1 MRVNNTW
8 SHTYMS
14 TPQPVPLCPLISS
27 HVHVRVLHYRLVSTP
42 STSIP
47 TPSRTTAAKL
57 GLSLRRQMRLAAVRP
72 KLARHVHHATSA
84 HHTRSRESAPNYAAR
99 VLAGEFEPTALKARE
114 IAASRGQS
122 LHALAHELGYAKP
135 APCVRKLHVD
145 LRSIS
150 RSKLAELSGYS
161 LSDVSRLFA
170 RRHPPTLTK
179 LARIAE
185 AYGAWMD
192 DVLDAMGW

>member
-1 MRVNNTW
+1 M
-8 SHTYMS
+8 
-14 TPQPVPLCPLISS
+14 
-27 HVHVRVLHYRLVSTP
+27 LHCRLVN
-42 STSIP
+42 TSDTNTSMHMP
-47 TPSRTTAAKL
+47 MPAHTRTTPAKL
-57 GLSLRRQMRLAAVRP
+57 GLSIRRRMRLAVERP
-72 KLARHVHHATSA
+72 KTGRKLHRVTTSHHA
-84 HHTRSRESAPNYAAR
+84 RSRESAPNYAAR

-135 APCVRKLHVD
+135 APNIRRQPVD

-150 RSKLAELSGYS
+150 RSQLAERSGYS

-185 AYGAWMD
+185 VYGAWMD

>member
-1 MRVNNTW
+1 
-8 SHTYMS
+8 MS
-14 TPQPVPLCPLISS
+14 TYSWSS
-27 HVHVRVLHYRLVSTP
+27 SGVLHYRLVST
-42 STSIP
+42 STST
-47 TPSRTTAAKL
+47 TPARTTPAKL
-57 GLSLRRQMRLAAVRP
+57 GLSLRRRIRLAVERP
-72 KLARHVHHATSA
+72 KIARRVHRATAS

-135 APCVRKLHVD
+135 APRIRKRHVD

-150 RSKLAELSGYS
+150 RSDLASRSGYS
-161 LSDVSRLFA
+161 LSDVSRLFR

-185 AYGAWMD
+185 VYGAWMD
-192 DVLDAMGW
+192 DVLSAMGW

>member
-1 MRVNNTW
+1 M
-8 SHTYMS
+8 
-14 TPQPVPLCPLISS
+14 
-27 HVHVRVLHYRLVSTP
+27 LHSRLVNQSDISPVTP
-42 STSIP
+42 SKV
-47 TPSRTTAAKL
+47 TPSKL
-57 GLSLRRQMRLAAVRP
+57 GLSIRRRIRLASKTPSRQTHRTRTRP
-72 KLARHVHHATSA
+72 TLSHPHHA
-84 HHTRSRESAPNYAAR
+84 RSRESAPNYAAR

-135 APCVRKLHVD
+135 SPKVRSVPVD
-145 LRSIS
+145 LNSIS
-150 RSKLAELSGYS
+150 RSKLAQLSGYS